1 MKTVK
6 ILILETRKLSY
17 NSSGVFLSN
26 ICTILKEYGVDV
38 THCIINNPE
47 KDSTLLESFI
57 GKSFDAV
64 LDVNSILP
72 LAECDYGRYLD
83 CIDAPFINFIV
94 DHPMHVHEYL
104 NIKLKR
110 YYVICIDK
118 YHKEYIEKYYPH
130 IIKTVAIPLGGIKAN
145 TNTDID
151 SYSYSQFKKRK
162 YHIFF
167 PATYTPP
174 SYYRQVMEENNIS
187 YIAQAEQI
195 LQEIL
200 DGRTAPIHELYKSI
214 TSWKDERFALR
225 MYKAR
230 FIDRYI
236 RDYIRDKV
244 VEALLLEGFKL
255 DVAGARWEMYNSSGK
270 DRLIIHKPYSYTE
283 LPSIMSNAKIVL
295 NVQPLFTEAPHDR
308 VFNAMLNGAAVLTD
322 TCSYIE
328 KNYKDSMLIYDK
340 GSLKESISA
349 LKDTLNDT
357 HKLYTMVKDL
367 RQTATDET
375 WEDRCRHIVEFVENI
390 I

>member
-1 MKTVK
+1 MR

-17 NSSGVFLSN
+17 NSSGVFLSS
-26 ICTILKEYGVDV
+26 ICGILKEYGADV

-47 KDSTLLESFI
+47 EDSTLLESFI
-57 GKSFDAV
+57 GKKFDAI
-64 LDVNSILP
+64 LDINSILP

-94 DHPMHVHEYL
+94 DHPMHVHQYL
-104 NIKLKR
+104 DVQLKR

-130 IIKTVAIPLGGIKAN
+130 IIKTVAIPLGGIKYTG
-145 TNTDID
+145 TNID
-151 SYSYSQFKKRK
+151 NYNQFKKRK

-174 SYYRQVMEENNIS
+174 SYYRQIMEETNTS
-187 YIAQAEQI
+187 YTIQAEQI
-195 LQEIL
+195 LQQIL
-200 DGRTAPIHELYKSI
+200 KGSTAPIHELYKNI
-214 TSWKDERFALR
+214 TSWKDKRFALR

-236 RDYIRDKV
+236 RDYIRDEV
-244 VEALLLEGFKL
+244 VNALLSEGFKL
-255 DVAGARWEMYNSSGK
+255 YVAGARWQMYNGK
-270 DRLIIHKPYSYTE
+270 NKDKLIIHESYNYE
-283 LPSIMSNAKIVL
+283 SLPSIMSNTKVIL

-308 VFNAMLNGAAVLTD
+308 VFNAMLNDTAVLTD

-328 KNYKDSMLIYDK
+328 KNYRDNMLIYDK
-340 GSLKESISA
+340 SSLKESISA

-357 HKLYTMVKDL
+357 RKLYNMAKNL
-367 RQTATDET
+367 RHTATNET
-375 WEDRCRHIVEFVENI
+375 WEDRCRHIVEFI
-390 I
+390 KTIK